1 MSEDTKDMP
10 KVSSD
15 MESPK
20 VLNYIEKLVAELCP
34 EGVEYK
40 ALGDFSLLI
49 RGQGMPKSDFSDTG
63 IGAIHYGQVYTRY
76 GIWTKDVISYVS
88 SETARNLV
96 HVNHGDLIITN
107 TSENLEDVCKS
118 VAYLGEDYIVTGGHA
133 TVISQHGQNAKYL
146 SYYFAS
152 LEFQKNKKK
161 YAFGTKVIEV
171 SSKNLAKIL
180 IPVPPLEVQNAIVD
194 ILDKFTELE
203 AELEAE
209 LAARRAQYE
218 YYRKLLLENITNRV
232 SVERVELSEIFDI
245 SNGYTPKKSVS
256 SYWDDGNVPWFR
268 MEDIRRNGRVLS
280 ESLIKV
286 HESAVKK
293 SGLFPEN
300 SIIVAT
306 SATIGEHAL
315 IKIPFLCN
323 QRFTALILKEKYINK
338 LDRKFLFYYCF
349 VLDEWCRNN
358 TTQSSFA
365 SVDMKGFRKFVFP
378 VPSLTDQE
386 RIVSILDTFDA
397 LVNDI
402 SSGLP
407 AEIEARR
414 KQYEYYRDRLLT
426 FPRKPESAV
435 EAMQR

>member
-1 MSEDTKDMP
+1 MSEETKGMP
-10 KVSSD
+10 KVPSE
-15 MESPK
+15 MEAPK
-20 VLNYIEKLVAELCP
+20 ALNYIEKLVAKLCP
-34 EGVEYK
+34 DGVEYVIV
-40 ALGDFSLLI
+40 GDIADIGTGS
-49 RGQGMPKSDFSDTG
+49 SDRKDAVPDGEYPFYVRSREVLRSASYLFDEESVIIPGEGG
-63 IGAIHYGQVYTRY
+63 IGEIFHFVSGKYNLHQRAYRVSFQV
-76 GIWTKDVISYVS
+76 
-88 SETARNLV
+88 
-96 HVNHGDLIITN
+96 
-107 TSENLEDVCKS
+107 
-118 VAYLGEDYIVTGGHA
+118 DYINTKFA
-133 TVISQHGQNAKYL
+133 Y
-146 SYYFAS
+146 YYFAAN
-152 LEFQKNKKK
+152 FKK
-161 YAFGTKVIEV
+161 FI
-171 SSKNLAKIL
+171 LAKSVNATVKSIRKPMVQSFQ
-180 IPVPPLEVQNAIVD
+180 IPVPPLEVQNAIVE
-194 ILDKFTELE
+194 ILDKFTKLE

-218 YYRKLLLENITNRV
+218 YYRKLLLEDITNRV

-323 QRFTALILKEKYINK
+323 QRFTALVLKEKYINK

-407 AEIEARR
+407 AELEARR

-426 FPRKPESAV
+426 FPRKFEPAEQ
-435 EAMQR
+435 AMQR

>member
-1 MSEDTKDMP
+1 MP

-15 MESPK
+15 MEAPK
-20 VLNYIEKLVAELCP
+20 ALNYIEKLVAELCP

-88 SETARNLV
+88 SEKARNLV

-180 IPVPPLEVQNAIVD
+180 IPVPPLEVQNAIVE

-218 YYRKLLLENITNRV
+218 YYRNSLFENL
-232 SVERVELSEIFDI
+232 SGGGSEILGNLVQYVRNKTKSLMKPLEYVGVENLNVDFQGCTPSLSTISGTQYIPSDILLGNIRPYLKKMWI
-245 SNGYTPKKSVS
+245 SNNEGVAGSDVLVIRVKDEYR
-256 SYWDDGNVPWFR
+256 N
-268 MEDIRRNGRVLS
+268 DI
-280 ESLIKV
+280 
-286 HESAVKK
+286 
-293 SGLFPEN
+293 
-300 SIIVAT
+300 
-306 SATIGEHAL
+306 
-315 IKIPFLCN
+315 IP
-323 QRFTALILKEKYINK
+323 
-338 LDRKFLFYYCF
+338 KFLYHQLTTSRF
-349 VLDEWCRNN
+349 LDYNVRNSRGGKMPRGN
-358 TTQSSFA
+358 
-365 SVDMKGFRKFVFP
+365 KKKILEFP
-378 VPSLTDQE
+378 IFLPPLAEQE
-386 RIVSILDTFDA
+386 RTVKILDKFDV

-435 EAMQR
+435 QAMQR

>member
-378 VPSLTDQE
+378 VPSLTEQE
-386 RIVSILDTFDA
+386 RIVKILDKFDA

-426 FPRKPESAV
+426 FPRKFEPTEQ
-435 EAMQR
+435 AMQR

>member
-1 MSEDTKDMP
+1 
-10 KVSSD
+10 

-76 GIWTKDVISYVS
+76 GIWTKYVISYVS

-378 VPSLTDQE
+378 VPSLTEQE
-386 RIVSILDTFDA
+386 RIVKILDKFDA

-426 FPRKPESAV
+426 FPRKFEPTEQ
-435 EAMQR
+435 AMQR